1 MVAERQ
7 DKYPKGTY
15 KLLITT
21 RPDGRPL
28 YHLTN
33 LVTRQR
39 SCCPSIWKMLN
50 ALDNDLTANRYPQK
64 TVQYRTWEVKKH
76 MKDSIVDTPTDFTA
90 PAGAGPTFVIRVL
103 FRQNATWQGSIQWI
117 EGKQTRQF
125 RSEYEMLHLMDEA
138 MQSSIADTTQTN
150 NGWDNPDHSAQQD

>member
-15 KLLITT
+15 KLLITQ
-21 RPDGRPL
+21 RPDGSPL

-33 LVTRQR
+33 LVTRRQ

-64 TVQYRTWEVKKH
+64 TVQYRTWEVKKR
-76 MKDSIVDTPTDFTA
+76 MKDSIVNTSTDFTA
-90 PAGAGPTFVIRVL
+90 PDVAGPTFVIRVL
-103 FRQNATWQGSIQWI
+103 FRQNATLQGSIQWI

-125 RSEYEMLHLMDEA
+125 RSEYEMLHLMNEA
-138 MQSSIADTTQTN
+138 MQATTKETQDEKVN
-150 NGWDNPDHSAQQD
+150 WD